1 MTSQA
6 DTAPKIV
13 FPCERYLIKIVGDAK
28 PEYKHFVAS
37 VLVKYDLRVTPES
50 FTENPSKN
58 GRFVSL
64 NVWMR
69 IEEEAHLS
77 LLFDELKVN
86 PMVKMV
92 L

>member
-1 MTSQA
+1 MTSEA
-6 DTAPKIV
+6 DVAPKIV
-13 FPCERYLIKIVGDAK
+13 FPCDRYLIKIVGDAQ

-37 VLVKYDLRVTPES
+37 VLVKYDPNVTLDR

-64 NVWMR
+64 NIWMR
-69 IEEEAHLS
+69 IEEEAHLT